1 MAGQVKTSRTLLIFY
16 SLVFYVLLQF
26 SWWSYLLIKL
36 NKEIY
41 QQKIEFAKNTTHD
54 YAILE
59 KKEREYND
67 LLKKRWSMVAGEGAV
82 FLSLLI
88 FGIYRTKRAFNQ
100 EFELAKQQKN
110 FLLSITHE
118 FKSPLAAIKLSL
130 QTIEKRNLEEN
141 QKKEIITRAL
151 NETDR
156 INLLIENAL
165 FASRLESQNSDYHF
179 EEFNLSIFL
188 VELIENYQTRIFS
201 ESAINL
207 FIDNNINLNG
217 DKLAITS
224 LVYNLLEN
232 AEKYSSAPANI
243 SVTLKKINSHL
254 ELTFNDLG
262 YGIDPNERNKV
273 FEKFYRVGNEETRRT
288 KGTGLGLYIVKKVVA
303 MHKGTIEIK
312 SNKPMGTIFI
322 IRLPI

>member
-1 MAGQVKTSRTLLIFY
+1 MAIQVKTSRTLLIFY

-26 SWWSYLLIKL
+26 SWWSYLLINL

-41 QQKIEFAKNTTHD
+41 QQKIEFAKSTIQD
-54 YAILE
+54 ASILE
-59 KKEREYND
+59 KQHQQYND

-100 EFELAKQQKN
+100 EFELAQQQKN

-179 EEFNLSIFL
+179 EEFNFSSFIA
-188 VELIENYQTRIFS
+188 ELIETYQTRIFS
-201 ESAINL
+201 ESIIDLSTDNAVL
-207 FIDNNINLNG
+207 FKG

-232 AEKYSSAPANI
+232 AEKYSPGPAKI
-243 SVTLKKINSHL
+243 IVSLKKLNNYI
-254 ELTFNDLG
+254 ELSFSDNG
-262 YGIDPNERNKV
+262 YGIELNERSKV
-273 FEKFYRVGNEETRRT
+273 FDKFYRVGNEETRRT
-288 KGTGLGLYIVKKVVA
+288 KGTGLGLYIVKKVTA
-303 MHKGTIEIK
+303 MHKGSIEIK
-312 SNKPMGTIFI
+312 SNNPTGTIFI

>member
-179 EEFNLSIFL
+179 EEFNLSSFIA
-188 VELIENYQTRIFS
+188 ELIENYQTRIFS
-201 ESAINL
+201 ESKIDLA
-207 FIDNNINLNG
+207 IDNNIKFKG

-232 AEKYSSAPANI
+232 AEKYSPSPANI
-243 SVTLKKINSHL
+243 LVSLKRANNHL
-254 ELTFNDLG
+254 DLTFSDKG
-262 YGIDPNERNKV
+262 YGIDLSERSKV

-288 KGTGLGLYIVKKVVA
+288 KGTGLGLYIVKKVVTI
-303 MHKGTIEIK
+303 HKGSIDIK
-312 SNKPMGTIFI
+312 ENNPTGTIFI

>member
-1 MAGQVKTSRTLLIFY
+1 MAVQIKTSRTLLIFY

-26 SWWSYLLIKL
+26 SWWSYLLINL

-41 QQKIEFAKNTTHD
+41 QQKIEFAKSTIQDATT
-54 YAILE
+54 LE
-59 KKEREYND
+59 KQQQKYND

-100 EFELAKQQKN
+100 EFELAQQQKN

-179 EEFNLSIFL
+179 EEFNFSSFIA
-188 VELIENYQTRIFS
+188 ELIETYQTRIFS
-201 ESAINL
+201 ESNIDLTTDNVVL
-207 FIDNNINLNG
+207 FKG

-232 AEKYSSAPANI
+232 AEKYSPSPAKI
-243 SVTLKKINSHL
+243 IVSLKKSNNYI
-254 ELTFNDLG
+254 ELSFSDNG
-262 YGIDPNERNKV
+262 CGIELNERSKV
-273 FEKFYRVGNEETRRT
+273 FDKFYRVGNEETRRT
-288 KGTGLGLYIVKKVVA
+288 KGTGLGLYIVKKVTA
-303 MHKGTIEIK
+303 MHKGNIEIK
-312 SNKPMGTIFI
+312 SNNPIGTIFI